1 MKNKWRLAVGFRE
14 LNAATVLDVFSL
26 PLIDDMLE
34 RQGRRRCF
42 SVIDLKHGFF
52 QIPLAEEDRPK
63 TAFETP
69 NGLYQWRVMPMC
81 LKNAPSPFQRVMTEL
96 LRHLPCAAYLFT
108 PGRIFLLA
116 FLCFFLCKWWGKPK
130 PTRREGAGG
139 KGTKEDK
146 TETET
151 LQKLKTSKGE

>member
-1 MKNKWRLAVGFRE
+1 MKNKWRLAVRFRE

-34 RQGRRRCF
+34 RQGRGRCF

-52 QIPLAEEDRPK
+52 QIPLAEKERPK

-69 NGLYQWRVMPMC
+69 TGLYQWRVMPMC

-116 FLCFFLCKWWGKPK
+116 FFASSCANGGASRSPLGGRERAEREQKKTKQKQKHCKN
-130 PTRREGAGG
+130 
-139 KGTKEDK
+139 
-146 TETET
+146 
-151 LQKLKTSKGE
+151 